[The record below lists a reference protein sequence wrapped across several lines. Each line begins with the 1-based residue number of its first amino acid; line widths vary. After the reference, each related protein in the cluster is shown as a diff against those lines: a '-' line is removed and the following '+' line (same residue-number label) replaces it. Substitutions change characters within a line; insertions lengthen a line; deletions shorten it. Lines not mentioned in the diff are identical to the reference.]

1 MPSVE
6 RAPTSSTPAPYL
18 EDLPTISPAAANQTS
33 IASACEDVHHHA
45 REAKVQTRHI
55 IVYNTGPAV
64 GVDELTLR
72 RVFEAYGPVER
83 VLCPD
88 LTAARVLVTF
98 KDVRYITRFRYH
110 SNRSKFLF

>member
-6 RAPTSSTPAPYL
+6 RAPISSPPEPYL
-18 EDLPTISPAAANQTS
+18 EDPPTISPAAPDQTS

-72 RVFEAYGPVER
+72 RVFKAYGPVER

-88 LTAARVLVTF
+88 PAAARVLITF
-98 KDVRYITRFRYH
+98 KDVRYITRFRCH
-110 SNRSKFLF
+110 N

>member
-1 MPSVE
+1 MPLGE
-6 RAPTSSTPAPYL
+6 RAPTSSTPAPCL
-18 EDLPTISPAAANQTS
+18 EDPPTIRPDAPDQTS
-33 IASACEDVHHHA
+33 IPSACKGVHHHA

-88 LTAARVLVTF
+88 PAAARVLVTF
-98 KDVRYITRFRYH
+98 KDVRYLTLHCHR
-110 SNRSKFLF
+110 